1 MQQISTFTMLQVDK
15 DEAPRLY
22 KANTLNAYQLTKNL
36 TSITNAKHHLTVDLT
51 PRDK

>member
-1 MQQISTFTMLQVDK
+1 MLQVDK

-22 KANTLNAYQLTKNL
+22 KANTLNAYQIAKIVTL
-36 TSITNAKHHLTVDLT
+36 SITNAKHHLKVDWT